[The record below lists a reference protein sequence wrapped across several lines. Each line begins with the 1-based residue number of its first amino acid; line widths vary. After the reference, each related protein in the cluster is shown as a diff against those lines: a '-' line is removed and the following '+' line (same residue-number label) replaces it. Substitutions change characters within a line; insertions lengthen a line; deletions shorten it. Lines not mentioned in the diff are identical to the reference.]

1 MRIAYLVVAALLTVS
16 ALPSVSF
23 AQIVIPDEREAA
35 NYAAPLE
42 ATVPV
47 ATVTL
52 PADAIVLDHPQQGSG
67 FVVGAANL
75 DFKDRSHPM
84 IVFTF
89 SNAAEM
95 AIPLSKVGFR
105 SVRVNSRFRDGR
117 TFVSCG
123 VWSRLSRSAQGETAL
138 QPGAAI
144 TVSMPVPPTC
154 PELGETV
161 GFLIFL
167 ESVAPKSP
175 LYKTDRIDARL
186 RSAFR
191 MLSQSQE

>member
-1 MRIAYLVVAALLTVS
+1 MVS

-23 AQIVIPDEREAA
+23 AQAVTPYEREAA
-35 NYAAPLE
+35 NEAAPVE

-52 PADAIVLDHPQQGSG
+52 PADAIALDHPQQGSG

-84 IVFTF
+84 IVFTI
-89 SNAAEM
+89 SNAAQM
-95 AIPLSKVGFR
+95 AIPLNTVGFR
-105 SVRVNSRFRDGR
+105 SVRVNSRAADGR

-123 VWSRLSRSAQGETAL
+123 VWSQLSRTGQGNTAL
-138 QPGAAI
+138 QAGAAI
-144 TVSMPVPPTC
+144 TVSMPVPPMC
-154 PELGETV
+154 PELGETI
-161 GFLIFL
+161 GFLVFL
-167 ESVAPKSP
+167 ESGTPRSP
-175 LYKTDRIDARL
+175 QYKTDRIDARL

-191 MLSQSQE
+191 MLRQTQE